1 MVEGFLTAAAVELPR
16 GVRINCISP
25 TVLAESVG
33 YHAYFTG
40 FYSILEWLR
49 RIILC
54 NEHSR

>member
-25 TVLAESVG
+25 TVLTGSVG

-40 FYSILEWLR
+40 FHSFVEWLR
-49 RIILC
+49 Q
-54 NEHSR
+54 NHFVH